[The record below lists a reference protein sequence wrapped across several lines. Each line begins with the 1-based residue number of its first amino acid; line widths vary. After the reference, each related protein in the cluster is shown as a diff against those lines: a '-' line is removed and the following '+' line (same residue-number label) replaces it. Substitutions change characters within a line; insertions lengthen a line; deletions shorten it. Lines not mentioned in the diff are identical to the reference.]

1 MEEKSEICD
10 GRYSICVAWN
20 RRKSTKYRA
29 WEEAATAV
37 KPEGVGAGLRVV

>member
-1 MEEKSEICD
+1 MEEISEVCD
-10 GRYSICVAWN
+10 GRYSVCVAWN

-37 KPEGVGAGLRVV
+37 TEGVGAGLSVV